1 MNISLKDNL
10 MKENDLSPGGL
21 NTWSGVREMGGGRS
35 VLSPSTYADSICIS
49 KYIKAGVSQD

>member
-21 NTWSGVREMGGGRS
+21 NTWSGVGEMGGGRS
-35 VLSPSTYADSICIS
+35 VLSPSTYADSMCIS
-49 KYIKAGVSQD
+49 TYIKAGVSQD

>member
-21 NTWSGVREMGGGRS
+21 NTWSGVREMGGGGRS
-35 VLSPSTYADSICIS
+35 CPQAPMQIPSA
-49 KYIKAGVSQD
+49 